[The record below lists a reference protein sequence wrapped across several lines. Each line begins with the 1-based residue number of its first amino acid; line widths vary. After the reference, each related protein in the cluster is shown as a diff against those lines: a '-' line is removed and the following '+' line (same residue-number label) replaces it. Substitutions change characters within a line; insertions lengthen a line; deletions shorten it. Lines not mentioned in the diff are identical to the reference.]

1 MVNGT
6 LGEKDHNN
14 NAALSGRRFEADAPD
29 VDGALEGCES
39 QNEKSELSYLH
50 FRPKAN
56 SLEALVAEAIA
67 GNEAAIDKVI
77 ELHYQDILYF
87 AIKKVGAQDGQ
98 DVAQHAISCII
109 DRLESLKDPA
119 KFKSW
124 MMSLVYHDCIDYMR
138 QLKQRN
144 DATISIIDPEENFL
158 EQIADD
164 DRELL
169 PEAVLV
175 SEEDRKLVLEVL
187 DQLPENY
194 ADCIRLRYYDGLSNP
209 EIAEVLGVDEKKVR
223 NDMHRGLAL
232 FKKRFEGKTGDKY
245 LYGAAP
251 LGAVPVLTE
260 IFQADK
266 AELVMPERA
275 ADLLRFAKG
284 EVASRFGGEPAS
296 GAAKAGAVKGVGA
309 GKLVAGT
316 LGVVAVAGAIALFV
330 WGAPAESPDPE
341 PEQTAVIAPEP
352 KPEPEPEPAKEI
364 EIRTVADMIGEEDAE
379 LLAVF
384 EAGSVD
390 EQAWEDFLVRIGAH
404 KEDSAFEPD
413 YTYNLYVLEK
423 QDKQL
428 LLADRVSVADGA
440 ITVLSQFGY
449 IEEIPLM
456 MRVILMFP

>member
-1 MVNGT
+1 MENKP
-6 LGEKDHNN
+6 LGEKDQITD
-14 NAALSGRRFEADAPD
+14 AALSTRRVETGPPRMD
-29 VDGALEGCES
+29 VASAHGGCE
-39 QNEKSELSYLH
+39 NEKSELSRLH
-50 FRPKAN
+50 FKPKAN
-56 SLEALVAEAIA
+56 SLDALVAEAMA

-87 AIKKVGAQDGQ
+87 AIKKVGTQDGQ

-232 FKKRFEGKTGDKY
+232 FKKRLEGKTGDKY

-266 AELVMPERA
+266 VELVTPERA
-275 ADLLRFAKG
+275 ADLLSFAKG
-284 EVASRFGGEPAS
+284 EVASRFGGGPDS

-309 GKLVAGT
+309 GKIVAGT
-316 LGVVAVAGAIALFV
+316 LGAVAVAGAVALFV
-330 WGAPAESPDPE
+330 WGAPAESSDPE
-341 PEQTAVIAPEP
+341 PEQTAVIAPEA

-379 LLAVF
+379 LLAAF

-390 EQAWEDFLVRIGAH
+390 ERAWEDFLARIGAH
-404 KEDSAFEPD
+404 KEDSAYEPD

-423 QDKQL
+423 RDKQL
-428 LLADRVSVADGA
+428 LLADRVSAADGG
-440 ITVLSQFGY
+440 ITVLSRFGH